1 MKRSIRFAKGLGVI
15 LAACILFMIVVINFG
30 AAESRL
36 VCSGMIQRQVNGGD
50 PVTTRAN
57 WLVMAIGSDLEQW
70 RSRAKSFETLW
81 RASSCD
87 GKREIAPQLL
97 PAFGNH
103 R

>member
-1 MKRSIRFAKGLGVI
+1 MFSVI
-15 LAACILFMIVVINFG
+15 
-30 AAESRL
+30 ESVL
-36 VCSGMIQRQVNGGD
+36 RQPLPYRDRANSLD
-50 PVTTRAN
+50 NREHSERAN

>member
-1 MKRSIRFAKGLGVI
+1 MLRTTVTILTLALANRREHRDVQRDRIRASQPLPYRDPER
-15 LAACILFMIVVINFG
+15 IVWITENTV
-30 AAESRL
+30 
-36 VCSGMIQRQVNGGD
+36 SG
-50 PVTTRAN
+50 AN

>member
-1 MKRSIRFAKGLGVI
+1 MLRTTVTILTLALANRREHRDVQRDRIRASSAAPISRS
-15 LAACILFMIVVINFG
+15 G
-30 AAESRL
+30 ANSLDNREHSER
-36 VCSGMIQRQVNGGD
+36 G
-50 PVTTRAN
+50 N

>member
-1 MKRSIRFAKGLGVI
+1 MFSVI
-15 LAACILFMIVVINFG
+15 ESVLRQPLPYRDPERIVWITENTV
-30 AAESRL
+30 
-36 VCSGMIQRQVNGGD
+36 SG
-50 PVTTRAN
+50 AN

-70 RSRAKSFETLW
+70 RSRAKSLETLR